1 MVSVAGKITKR
12 KEEIPDSI
20 EGLNGE
26 YFELVQNEKNRENK
40 LKKLNEELQKLE
52 DDYKNADN
60 QGEVQRL
67 EKECQRVQV
76 EMQATN
82 KDKSEMEGR

>member
-1 MVSVAGKITKR
+1 MPFHQIVPSPSTAL
-12 KEEIPDSI
+12 I

-26 YFELVQNEKNRENK
+26 YFELVENEKNRELK
-40 LKKLNEELQKLE
+40 LKKLDEELKKLE
-52 DDYKNADN
+52 ADYKNADN